1 MSLDGASDADIIEWF
16 EGVLEAARD
25 RFPCPTWTEA
35 YGEHPDQVV
44 DFWGERDRPLVVVSI
59 HGGYFAAEYDRAV
72 NEPLSRRLVAEGAL
86 VANIEYRRAGSCS
99 DPMDSVLDV
108 RAAVGHVVNSVKG
121 GARVVVTGH
130 SAGGYLALAA
140 STVRGVDAVVPLAP
154 VTDLWEC
161 STGGWD
167 DEEIA
172 RWIGALPHDAPD
184 QWERMRLENVGVGDV
199 PCAVIHGTADAVVPF
214 AHSEVFVAARGGATR
229 LVALPDVGHYEFLD
243 PESVAV
249 AALLAAL
256 DRPG

>member
-140 STVRGVDAVVPLAP
+140 STVPGVQDVAAVGVPDDRWGERPVLVAVFDGTDAVEQAIRDRVLEAIAAG
-154 VTDLWEC
+154 DLPKWAAA
-161 STGGWD
+161 D
-167 DEEIA
+167 RIFA
-172 RWIGALPHDAPD
+172 VAQLP
-184 QWERMRLENVGVGDV
+184 RTSVGKIDKK
-199 PCAVIHGTADAVVPF
+199 VIRQML
-214 AHSEVFVAARGGATR
+214 ARGDIA
-229 LVALPDVGHYEFLD
+229 
-243 PESVAV
+243 
-249 AALLAAL
+249 
-256 DRPG
+256 